1 MEGSQNILI
10 ILYVQKHYIFIKRIK
25 AKKNVLRGI
34 SSDLLIIIKMIK
46 DFLDDKSNSVI
57 RHIT

>member
-1 MEGSQNILI
+1 M
-10 ILYVQKHYIFIKRIK
+10 KRIK

-34 SSDLLIIIKMIK
+34 SSDLLIIIKKIK

-57 RHIT
+57 RHITETSKEHLVLNMAIIA